1 MVAAGLVSSLAR
13 PGGNVTGISLL
24 SPELDGKRQDILIA
38 AVPNARRIAA
48 MADSAAQQPKLPTIG
63 FLHPRSHADTVTT
76 IAAFG
81 RGLRE
86 TGFIEGENL
95 AIEYRFADGQPARLT
110 ALAADLVQRQVAVIV
125 AGARGGEVAKVA
137 TTTIP
142 IVFLSAGDPV
152 RTGLERDFETAFA
165 TMVQERAGA
174 LLVTGS
180 VNFLLLRDRLVAL
193 AARYKLPAFYELR
206 EYAEVGGLMSYGPS
220 NNDAWRQIGVYTGR
234 ILKGDKPANLPV
246 VQPTKFELV
255 INVKTARALGLT
267 IPPGVLAIADEVIE

>member
-1 MVAAGLVSSLAR
+1 V
-13 PGGNVTGISLL
+13 
-24 SPELDGKRQDILIA
+24 
-38 AVPNARRIAA
+38 
-48 MADSAAQQPKLPTIG
+48 IG
-63 FLHPRSHADTVTT
+63 FLHPRSRADTITT
-76 IAAFG
+76 VAAFG

-86 TGFIEGENL
+86 AGFVEGENL
-95 AIEYRFADGQPARLT
+95 AIEYRFAEGQPARLP

>member
-125 AGARGGEVAKVA
+125 AGARGGEVAKAA